1 MYSCEYRKA
10 AVLCAFFEI
19 SLNLTNYIGAWLY
32 CKVNE
37 AYNFLIVL

>member
-1 MYSCEYRKA
+1 MYSCEIRKA

-32 CKVNE
+32 SDINK
-37 AYNFLIVL
+37 AYNFLVVL